1 MRCTSDSPFRTLPR
15 IPTIRRDGI
24 CRTLSP
30 RQLRA
35 CSAMGPPGTRTKAPR
50 GFVRKSWIVDP
61 GAVAK
66 PPILTA
72 RNTRGPRL
80 YQSSGWAWRNKIE
93 YSYSTLLYARR
104 SLPYILRGGLSAC
117 PKLYP
122 MPNWSLSPRQG
133 TVRRHRAQCH

>member
-1 MRCTSDSPFRTLPR
+1 MTLHFRSLPKT
-15 IPTIRRDGI
+15 PTNRRDGI

-30 RQLRA
+30 RHLRA
-35 CSAMGPPGTRTKAPR
+35 CSAMGPPGTHTKAPR

-61 GAVAK
+61 GAVSK

-72 RNTRGPRL
+72 RNTRGPVL
-80 YQSSGWAWRNKIE
+80 YQSSGWAWRNKTE
-93 YSYSTLLYARR
+93 YGYNTQPCTRR

-122 MPNWSLSPRQG
+122 MTNLSLSPLQG